1 MNLIPD
7 NPNSEDLQAA
17 KTAMLSTSAAQEKAE
32 TIAIA
37 MTAVAIGMLVFAL
50 TMPDRAPPWAMWAGI
65 IVLAIAA
72 MVNGLAVIAHQVTQ
86 IRFACIAG
94 SIIAELRNAQ
104 PVKNQPA
111 FASLGQCLVKLKLA
125 LAVMVVSI
133 LAMLWPN
140 ITTLTNV
147 QRWGWLALCMVVA
160 GLMMFQLLSLAKQ
173 AEVLRNTIRVPV
185 SKM

>member
-1 MNLIPD
+1 MHLIPD
-7 NPNSEDLQAA
+7 NPNTQDLHAA
-17 KTAMLSTSAAQEKAE
+17 KAAVLSTETSQARAE

-37 MTAVAIGMLVFAL
+37 TTAISIGMLGFAM
-50 TMPDRAPPWAMWAGI
+50 TMPDKAPAWAMWVGI
-65 IVLAIAA
+65 LLLAIAS
-72 MVNGLAVIAHQVTQ
+72 MVNGLAVIAHQISQ

-94 SIIAELRNAQ
+94 SIIAELRKAQ
-104 PVKNQPA
+104 PVKSQPA
-111 FASLGQCLVKLKLA
+111 FASLGQCLVKQKLA

-185 SKM
+185 SKS